1 MNNTLYLCSYSH
13 DHCEG
18 YIVVVE
24 NVSDFQKIFSR
35 LLHSVSSKFRCIKFH
50 YAIYRPILLSA

>member
-24 NVSDFQKIFSR
+24 NVSKIFSR
-35 LLHSVSSKFRCIKFH
+35 LLHSVSSKFRCIKCH